1 MKGKNVARIV
11 IFTLLILYSTLYVT
25 QALGYYEYSNSKTNA
40 LTNDAIKKFEGDVK
54 SGKNIKASDY
64 IKKENDYNNNLSK
77 SGLALSNFIENVFDE
92 IMGYIFKEINKV
104 VDDN

>member
-1 MKGKNVARIV
+1 MKGKNVVRIV

-40 LTNDAIKKFEGDVK
+40 LTNDAIKKFESDVK

>member
-11 IFTLLILYSTLYVT
+11 IFTLLILYTTLYVT
-25 QALGYYEYSNSKTNA
+25 QALGYYEYSNNKTNT
-40 LTNDAIKKFEGDVK
+40 LTNDAIKKFESDVK

-64 IKKENDYNNNLSK
+64 IKKENDYNNKLSK
-77 SGLALSNFIENVFDE
+77 SGLLLSNFIENVFDE

>member
-40 LTNDAIKKFEGDVK
+40 LTNDAIKKFESDVK

>member
-1 MKGKNVARIV
+1 MKGKNVVRIV

-40 LTNDAIKKFEGDVK
+40 LTSDAIKKFESDVK

-64 IKKENDYNNNLSK
+64 IKKENDYNNKLSK
-77 SGLALSNFIENVFDE
+77 SGLAISNFIENIFDKV
-92 IMGYIFKEINKV
+92 MGFIFNEINKTIK
-104 VDDN
+104 

>member
-40 LTNDAIKKFEGDVK
+40 LTNDAIKKFESDVK

-64 IKKENDYNNNLSK
+64 IKKENDYNNKLSK

>member
-1 MKGKNVARIV
+1 MKGKNVVRIV

-40 LTNDAIKKFEGDVK
+40 LTSDAIKKFERDVK

-64 IKKENDYNNNLSK
+64 IKKENDYNNKLSK
-77 SGLALSNFIENVFDE
+77 SGLAISNFIENIFDKV
-92 IMGYIFKEINKV
+92 MGFIFNEINKA
-104 VDDN
+104 VDDS